1 MNTLLR
7 LGPATKFTL
16 LLTFP
21 LTAFLLG
28 AYKVLMALAVSSESI
43 KYLPSNLVY
52 APDIIIAL
60 AILIGSTVL
69 SVGLAR
75 VMFSFSRYV
84 EVRVGYTQLSN
95 QLATSHAEDHSIR
108 SVPELP
114 KPVVVRSLD
123 HSTDEH
129 LLATR
134 RDTDA
139 GSEHRHQAATQYARA
154 AGFRAARRQSIGH
167 IDLGDG
173 LPLPGEDEPL
183 LASARRSQLFEVRE

>member
-1 MNTLLR
+1 MNTLPR

-52 APDIIIAL
+52 APDILVAL

-69 SVGLAR
+69 SIGATR

-84 EVRVGYTQLSN
+84 EVRVGYTQLSS
-95 QLATSHAEDHSIR
+95 QLVTAHAESDSIR

-114 KPVVVRSLD
+114 KPVVVGSLD
-123 HSTDEH
+123 KPSDDYSGE
-129 LLATR
+129 R
-134 RDTDA
+134 QRDA
-139 GSEHRHQAATQYARA
+139 GSVSERRHQTASAYARLA
-154 AGFRAARRQSIGH
+154 SFRAAARRNRGIIEHQPVR
-167 IDLGDG
+167 DG
-173 LPLPGEDEPL
+173 TSLSSQDEPL
-183 LASARRSQLFEVRE
+183 YSLDGRPELQ